1 VHGENDEGR
10 RCQDRQEAQKYQQ
23 GGTRRLHF
31 IDLFAVRRLSISM
44 SSSFVDVHPWCLALQ
59 FVGRGGGCCMLSAA
73 QPIQAIARLVVYVD
87 LLV

>member
-1 VHGENDEGR
+1 MTKDAAAKIAKKRRSTSKEGR
-10 RCQDRQEAQKYQQ
+10 GA
-23 GGTRRLHF
+23 
-31 IDLFAVRRLSISM
+31 IILSIFLLCAGCLSM

-59 FVGRGGGCCMLSAA
+59 FVGRGGGFCMLSVA